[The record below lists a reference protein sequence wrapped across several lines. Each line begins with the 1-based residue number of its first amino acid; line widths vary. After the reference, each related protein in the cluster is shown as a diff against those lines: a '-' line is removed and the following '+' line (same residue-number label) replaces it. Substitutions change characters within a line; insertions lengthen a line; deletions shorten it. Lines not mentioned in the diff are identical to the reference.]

1 MEPRV
6 FELHVGAG
14 LVGEVYVGPWS
25 IAVEVVDLSVGVV
38 CVGWVTS
45 ESAGGGAGCSDAGV
59 GYPSVGPCFDHGE
72 AN

>member
-1 MEPRV
+1 ML
-6 FELHVGAG
+6 FQ
-14 LVGEVYVGPWS
+14 S
-25 IAVEVVDLSVGVV
+25 FAVEVVDLSVGVV
-38 CVGWVTS
+38 WVGWVAS